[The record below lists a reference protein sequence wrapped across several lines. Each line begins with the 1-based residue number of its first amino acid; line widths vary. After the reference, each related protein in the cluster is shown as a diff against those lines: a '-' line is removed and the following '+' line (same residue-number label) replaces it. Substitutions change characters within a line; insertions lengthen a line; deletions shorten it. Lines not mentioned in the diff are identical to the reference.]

1 MDPQLQQRL
10 MLFAGFI
17 PGGIAFA
24 LLLVAWY
31 LHALRASKTDLDDR
45 DENRE
50 PTSGPRWLLP
60 ILLLLGVVGADYAI
74 NDTFQLWPDSNNDR
88 LPHAAAL
95 LALAAL
101 IEGLVK
107 LPLLLGALL
116 RAVAYAGVF
125 WMLSEGYA
133 DTVLGGSGNLIA
145 YTLFAALYAS
155 LIATAAD
162 TSTQH
167 NNPHQR
173 LGWVDAAC
181 WILIL
186 AAVMPV
192 FLKNNYA
199 QGGMFPAGLISVL
212 TSTLIVGLIF
222 RAFSLA
228 RGGITFIVGFILM
241 MLTGTIV
248 QAGVNTLPAVL
259 LAATL
264 PLVMLIPL
272 STPSGINRLLARAV
286 LIAAVGGLAALL
298 AFSPQLS
305 FWPGN
310 TQSDQQ
316 PTDATQDGQPAEQS
330 LEDYYKDLE

>member
-24 LLLVAWY
+24 VLLVAWY
-31 LHALRASKTDLDDR
+31 LHALRASKTDLDNR
-45 DENRE
+45 DEQRT
-50 PTSGPRWLLP
+50 PTAGPRWLLP
-60 ILLLLGVVGADYAI
+60 ILLVLGVVGADYAI

-107 LPLLLGALL
+107 LPLLVGALV
-116 RAVAYAGVF
+116 RASAYAGVF
-125 WMLSEGYA
+125 WMLSEGYT

-145 YTLFAALYAS
+145 YTLFAALSAS

-162 TSTQH
+162 TSTQL
-167 NNPHQR
+167 NNPER
-173 LGWVDAAC
+173 RYGWVDAAS

-199 QGGMFPAGLISVL
+199 QGGMYPAGLISVL
-212 TSTLIVGLIF
+212 TSALIVGLIF

-228 RGGITFIVGFILM
+228 RGGITFIVGFLLM

-248 QAGVNTLPAVL
+248 QAGVITLPAVL
-259 LAATL
+259 LAASL
-264 PLVMLIPL
+264 PLIMLIPL
-272 STPSGINRLLARAV
+272 RTPSGIKRLLTRAA
-286 LIAAVGGLAALL
+286 LIAIVGGLGALTAL
-298 AFSPQLS
+298 SPQLS

-310 TQSDQQ
+310 TSADQPQ
-316 PTDATQDGQPAEQS
+316 TDNTAGEQS
-330 LEDYYKDLE
+330 LEDYYQNLE